1 MKYYLRGKSLE
12 HLILNPKKRTA
23 KPPPSPPSTAVH
35 RRPPAVHRRPPPSI
49 CTVGQYGRRMLYNV
63 HEESVVGGRNPRR
76 NPLHCQTRQT
86 DKLRNWVAELFPM
99 DRLVER
105 IVAMEVGEARVA
117 RKAVAL
123 GLASVDQELALIIKT
138 PATIHTHT
146 IFVIFHIFF
155 IRFAIFQLTQKHKEE
170 AFVTV
175 VIATSIAAF
184 ETGVRSLMLF
194 VIVGGSIVKPQRSR
208 HSGSHSHFLR
218 SFSCLLKH
226 CYAWIIKKSIS
237 ILLRLWMFCVHQ
249 KKTFCILF
257 CYSIHI
263 IHIIQAFIR
272 AA

>member
-1 MKYYLRGKSLE
+1 
-12 HLILNPKKRTA
+12 
-23 KPPPSPPSTAVH
+23 
-35 RRPPAVHRRPPPSI
+35 
-49 CTVGQYGRRMLYNV
+49 
-63 HEESVVGGRNPRR
+63 
-76 NPLHCQTRQT
+76 
-86 DKLRNWVAELFPM
+86 M

-123 GLASVDQELALIIKT
+123 GLASVDQELVVVIKT
-138 PATIHTHT
+138 RAAIHTQT
-146 IFVIFHIFF
+146 ILVLLHELLAFLPLLLEVHLT
-155 IRFAIFQLTQKHKEE
+155 AIFT
-170 AFVTV
+170 AVSVVVVV
-175 VIATSIAAF
+175 VIRHH
-184 ETGVRSLMLF
+184 TGVYLF
-194 VIVGGSIVKPQRSR
+194 KLIFINSIVKPQRSR
-208 HSGSHSHFLR
+208 HSGSHSGSHSHFLR